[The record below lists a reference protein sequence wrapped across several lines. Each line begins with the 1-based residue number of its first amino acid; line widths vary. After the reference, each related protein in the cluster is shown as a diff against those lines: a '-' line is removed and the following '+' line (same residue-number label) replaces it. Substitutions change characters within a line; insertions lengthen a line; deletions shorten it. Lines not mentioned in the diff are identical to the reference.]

1 MDFRQNTS
9 VWQHNTDKTEH
20 RPGITMTSGW
30 KDAKISRG
38 IRHDVLLCVCMSMK
52 VTFYLMR
59 CSVILSAPQK
69 RHRATTG
76 SRLLGSV
83 WPSFL
88 FSRCKRNWEDSG
100 ACNKDVFPTWLA
112 ISKKCLNRSTGCIAL
127 RNIGVCF
134 CFQKGTLVPWCFNTP
149 QKKRKKRK
157 KEGGKDESKK
167 KSKTL
172 FHKQTEGLARF
183 CTSTTAAF
191 SGVAKQRLKLG
202 DMF

>member
-1 MDFRQNTS
+1 
-9 VWQHNTDKTEH
+9 
-20 RPGITMTSGW
+20 
-30 KDAKISRG
+30 
-38 IRHDVLLCVCMSMK
+38 MK

-59 CSVILSAPQK
+59 CCVILSAPQK

-83 WPSFL
+83 WPGSV
-88 FSRCKRNWEDSG
+88 FSRRKRNREDSG
-100 ACNKDVFPTWLA
+100 VCNKDVFPTWLV
-112 ISKKCLNRSTGCIAL
+112 ISKKRLSGSTGCIAL
-127 RNIGVCF
+127 HNIRVFF
-134 CFQKGTLVPWCFNTP
+134 CFQKGTLVPWCFNT
-149 QKKRKKRK
+149 KKKKK
-157 KEGGKDESKK
+157 KEGGKDESK

>member
-1 MDFRQNTS
+1 MNR
-9 VWQHNTDKTEH
+9 VVQH
-20 RPGITMTSGW
+20 GI
-30 KDAKISRG
+30 
-38 IRHDVLLCVCMSMK
+38 LLCVCMSMK

-59 CSVILSAPQK
+59 CCVILSAPQK

-83 WPSFL
+83 WPGSV
-88 FSRCKRNWEDSG
+88 FSRRKRNREDSG
-100 ACNKDVFPTWLA
+100 VCNKDVFPTWLV
-112 ISKKCLNRSTGCIAL
+112 ISKKRLSRSTGCIAL
-127 RNIGVCF
+127 HNIGVFF
-134 CFQKGTLVPWCFNTP
+134 CFQKGTLVPWCFNT
-149 QKKRKKRK
+149 KKKKK
-157 KEGGKDESKK
+157 KEGGKDESK